1 MSGFF
6 FCPSP
11 EGIYEDVNAPEIDRI
26 FEKYRQ
32 AEPGEVIKLELPD
45 SDEVVDAR
53 IFEPSPNRPPGHEA
67 GIFVTIP
74 SETEKYYYLDPDA
87 SKEKGRLVLKVIP
100 QEVDKKNQAMDT
112 ESILS
117 EFERIRN
124 APDVRRGG
132 GATGETCSKHKGIV
146 DIG

>member
-1 MSGFF
+1 M
-6 FCPSP
+6 
-11 EGIYEDVNAPEIDRI
+11 NAPEIDRI
-26 FEKYRQ
+26 FEKLRQ
-32 AEPGEVIKLELPD
+32 AEHGEVIKLGLPD
-45 SDEVVDAR
+45 SGEVVDAI

-87 SKEKGRLVLKVIP
+87 SKEKGRLVLKVLP
-100 QEVDKKNQAMDT
+100 QESDKKSHAKAP

-117 EFERIRN
+117 EFEHIRN
-124 APDVRRGG
+124 APDIRRGG
-132 GATGETCSKHKGIV
+132 GAMGETCSKHKGIV